1 MTLKTETYK
10 EFIKRKNAEFKHGKL
25 IPMKDIGREA
35 RHFWQREAWTFMR
48 QHNLTDKV
56 FVIERIRRVKTE
68 GRAVHAKTARKGDIG
83 SATM

>member
-68 GRAVHAKTARKGDIG
+68 GAWRDSCLARSMTSPNRIL
-83 SATM
+83 